1 MQRRQQFFRVARRT
15 ALVYWFV
22 ASLWILFSDTALLL
36 LGMDAVTLATASQFK
51 GLAFV
56 LVTAL
61 LLHVALSRQ
70 LQRLAEAHDALEV
83 AEHRYRSLVQEL
95 PYGVLEFDG
104 EGCIRFVNP
113 AAEHMLGEAAEAL
126 YGRRLMDLI
135 NGGWDGGGVPGRT
148 TRAEDVGPAVTGW
161 EADFLRRDGRRV
173 RVHLDWIPHRG
184 SDGSHG
190 YLGVLTDVTAIR
202 QGEEARQRLA
212 AVVEAT
218 PDLVLMSDAA
228 GRLLDANQAA
238 RRRLGLGGDVLTG
251 SRMPSLMPAW
261 AWQRLERDGF
271 PAASAE
277 GAWMGETAY
286 LDAEGREFPV
296 SQVAI
301 AHRDKDGIIRRF
313 ASIVR
318 DISEQKRASQAL
330 HNSREQYRTLVENAN
345 EGLVVSQRGRL
356 VYANPRM
363 LHLQGYTL
371 DDYLARPWLDF
382 IHPDDRDAVL
392 DWYRRQSRGDVVA
405 MPYSFRLERKDGGIC
420 WVEATT
426 ASILWEGEPA
436 TLTFLTDVTEQI
448 EARHRLDYLAEY
460 DALTGLPNRR
470 LFLARLARQVS
481 TARRTGD
488 PLAVIYVDLNR
499 MRLVNDSHGHEAG
512 DRLIREIAERL
523 ARIPDDPELAARI
536 SGDEFALG
544 VTGVAAEKEVLGES
558 VGRVLEAVSRPIG
571 IGDSEL
577 FVSAS
582 AGISIFPSDGG
593 EAVAL
598 LRNAA
603 SALELARRMGPGS
616 YQFYSEQSDRRAADR
631 LRLDAGLRR
640 ALERDEFELL
650 YQPKADVRS
659 GRVVGAEA
667 LLRWNRDGETV
678 LPGVFVPILE
688 ETNLIREVG
697 AWVLE
702 QACRQQRHW
711 AGTLDEGFRIA
722 VNLSARQ
729 LADPHLT
736 TRVAELLR
744 KTGVDASGIELEITE
759 SSLVRDPDSAA
770 ATLQQL
776 KDLGFTIAIDD
787 FGTGYS
793 SLAYFRRFPVDS
805 LKIDKSFVHG
815 IGVDKSSAEI
825 ARAICAMGHSLGTLV
840 VGEGVETRQQLEVLR
855 AYRCDQIQ
863 GFLLAPGLPVA
874 TFEQRM
880 RDGMRLGPD
889 HAANRRADGDSPGF
903 ADGR

>member
-36 LGMDAVTLATASQFK
+36 LGMDAVTLATVSQFK
-51 GLAFV
+51 GLGFV

-61 LLHVALSRQ
+61 LLYIALSRQ
-70 LQRLAEAHDALEV
+70 LQRLSQAHDALEV

-95 PYGVLEFDG
+95 PYGVMEFDA
-104 EGCIRFVNP
+104 EGRVQFANP
-113 AAEHMLGEAAEAL
+113 AAEHMLGEAAGDL
-126 YGRRLMDLI
+126 QGWRLVELI
-135 NGGWDGGGVPGRT
+135 NGGWDDGGAPGRT
-148 TRAEDVGPAVTGW
+148 AFAEGADPTVTGW
-161 EADFLRRDGRRV
+161 EADFARRDGRRV
-173 RVHLDWIPHRG
+173 RVHLDWIPHR
-184 SDGSHG
+184 SPDGANG
-190 YLGVLTDVTAIR
+190 YLGVLTDVTAMR
-202 QGEEARQRLA
+202 QSEEVRQRLA
-212 AVVEAT
+212 AVVEVT

-238 RRRLGLGGDVLTG
+238 RSRLGLGGDVLAG
-251 SRMPSLMPAW
+251 RRMASLMPAW
-261 AWQRLERDGF
+261 GWQRLERDGF

-286 LDAEGREFPV
+286 LDADGREFPV
-296 SQVAI
+296 SQVVI

-313 ASIVR
+313 ATIVR
-318 DISEQKRASQAL
+318 DISEQKRASEAL
-330 HNSREQYRTLVENAN
+330 RNSREQYRTLVENAN
-345 EGLVVSQRGRL
+345 EGLVVAQRGRV

-363 LHLQGYTL
+363 LHLQGYSP
-371 DDYLARPWLDF
+371 DDYLTRPWLDF

-405 MPYSFRLERKDGGIC
+405 IPYSFRLERKDGGTC
-420 WVEATT
+420 WVEAST

-488 PLAVIYVDLNR
+488 SLAVIYVDLNR

-523 ARIPDDPELAARI
+523 ARIPDDPELVARI

-544 VTGVAAEKEVLGES
+544 VTGVAAGKEALGES
-558 VGRVLEAVSRPIG
+558 VGQILEAVSRPVD
-571 IGDSEL
+571 IGDSEF

-582 AGISIFPSDGG
+582 AGISTFPSDGG
-593 EAVAL
+593 EAVEL

-603 SALELARRMGPGS
+603 GALELARRMGPGS
-616 YQFYSEQSDRRAADR
+616 YQFYSDRSDRRAADR

-640 ALERDEFELL
+640 ALERGEFELL
-650 YQPKADVRS
+650 YQPKADARS

-711 AGTLDEGFRIA
+711 AETLDEGFRIA

-729 LADPHLT
+729 LADPRLID
-736 TRVAELLR
+736 RVADLVR
-744 KTGVDASGIELEITE
+744 RTGVDASGIELEITE

-805 LKIDKSFVHG
+805 LKIDRSFVNG
-815 IGVDKSSAEI
+815 IEVDDSSAEI

-840 VGEGVETRQQLEVLR
+840 VGEGVETREQLEALR
-855 AYRCDQIQ
+855 AYQCDQVQ
-863 GFLLAPGLPVA
+863 GFLLAPGLSVA
-874 TFEQRM
+874 AFEQRM
-880 RDGMRLGPD
+880 RDGMRLDPD
-889 HAANRRADGDSPGF
+889 HAARLGPRGDSRGF
-903 ADGR
+903 ADRR